1 MQKLLAFSGLY
12 LYQVHVFLHTSELP
26 LLFAVTI
33 QGSPFTLPFVL
44 CSWSCSIT
52 CKAWNSHFLLILSP
66 FPESSLPPPSSPHLW
81 YLFLKLLLNFVSPVL
96 HYLHNFIHK
105 FQVLPQNI
113 CKLQR
118 KTVSKCRAGEQRSKI
133 KLIAA

>member
-12 LYQVHVFLHTSELP
+12 LYQVHVFLHISELP

-44 CSWSCSIT
+44 CSWSCSRT

-66 FPESSLPPPSSPHLW
+66 FPESSLVSPRPHLVPVPQTLVKFCFSCFALPSQF
-81 YLFLKLLLNFVSPVL
+81 YTQVSGFAQK
-96 HYLHNFIHK
+96 H
-105 FQVLPQNI
+105 
-113 CKLQR
+113 LQTAKENR
-118 KTVSKCRAGEQRSKI
+118 IQM
-133 KLIAA
+133 